1 VLGGD
6 TMKIRLLRLIC
17 LIAGVAF
24 LAFGAG
30 LIGGH
35 IMQRAESPDAHVTQE
50 ATPSSQPQEP
60 AGAPAASPQL
70 ETEKAPENEDMAAFP
85 ISYGALPEKESIE
98 TIAPVVEESFLPK
111 QTLSAGQKEAAPQRE
126 KKYVVQVLSTPNRP
140 DAAEARNKMIT
151 AGYPAGIFE
160 VDLGEKGMWYR
171 IYVGPYDTESEAR
184 AVQDSVS
191 KIAGFASSFVK
202 ALE

>member
-1 VLGGD
+1 
-6 TMKIRLLRLIC
+6 MKIRLLRLVC

-35 IMQRAESPDAHVTQE
+35 IMQKPETPDDAHVTQE
-50 ATPSSQPQEP
+50 AIPSPQPQEP
-60 AGAPAASPQL
+60 AGAPAASSQS
-70 ETEKAPENEDMAAFP
+70 ETEKAPEDDSVTALP
-85 ISYGALPEKESIE
+85 ISYEAPPEKEAFE
-98 TIAPVVEESFLPK
+98 TTAPVIEGSFLPE
-111 QTLSAGQKEAAPQRE
+111 QALPAAQKEAAPQRE
-126 KKYVVQVLSTPNRP
+126 TKYVVQVLSTPNRP
-140 DAAEARNKMIT
+140 DAAEARNKMIA

-160 VDLGEKGMWYR
+160 VNLGEKGMWYR

-184 AVQDSVS
+184 AVQHSVS